1 MQMTDAEIRESYRTA
16 KNKRHQVKI
25 LAELN
30 ACGVDVITAILNENG
45 KKAQKMPEKEPK
57 TIKNRQKLVVPETKD
72 KLPDVPTVVKL
83 CIQKRVQELEE
94 IARVADES
102 KAQAVKEYGDLVAWA
117 SAAGINL

>member
-16 KNKRHQVKI
+16 KNKRQQVRI

-30 ACGVDVITAILNENG
+30 ACEVDVITAILNENG

-57 TIKNRQKLVVPETKD
+57 TIKNRQKLVIPETKD
-72 KLPDVPTVVKL
+72 KLPEVPTVVKICL
-83 CIQKRVQELEE
+83 QKRVQELEE
-94 IARVADES
+94 IFRMAEES
-102 KAQAVKEYGDLVAWA
+102 KKEAVKEYGDLIAWA